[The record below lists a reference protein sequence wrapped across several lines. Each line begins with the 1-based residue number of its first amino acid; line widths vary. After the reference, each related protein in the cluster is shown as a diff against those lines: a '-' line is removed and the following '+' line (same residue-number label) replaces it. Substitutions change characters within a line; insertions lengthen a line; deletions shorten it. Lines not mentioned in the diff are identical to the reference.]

1 MLSYSQLTRSR
12 RPSGSASRMP
22 TTATSFLNRLR
33 HAFLRTEAA
42 ATRDDYLYQP
52 LRRAEPE
59 SAVAV
64 PSSTASLLPAM
75 SEETN
80 STRAAGADKA
90 APVVTATTTTP
101 DAADPNRSSAS
112 DDSVTQGL
120 HILETQSS
128 HWWSYITT
136 PDFWIVVAIGQVLAL
151 CITATNTFTTFLAN
165 AQTNIPAFQTVFNYI
180 LLFLV
185 YTTIFLVRD
194 GPGAW
199 WQSMRKDG
207 WRYLIMAFLD
217 VEGNYFT
224 VLAYRYTN
232 ILSAQLI
239 NFWSIVCVVIISFTL
254 LKVRYKPF
262 QVVGILVCCGGMG
275 ILLASDHIT
284 NSNGG
289 PTEDRLKGDLFALLG
304 ATLYGTSNV
313 FEEWLVSKA
322 PMHHVLASIGFFG
335 MIINGIQAA
344 IFDRTSFQNAHWH
357 EGHVA
362 AWLVGYTLCLFLF
375 YTLAPLILRMGSAA
389 FFDISLLTANFWGVV
404 IGVRVFGLTIHFLYP
419 IAFVCIILG
428 LVTYFLSGSLLG
440 DSRKPWLGENQE
452 GGVAGFG
459 TAKLRAINAAR
470 VARGELEN
478 GIPVDEAAPVA
489 AGVGGAGFAA
499 RARAN
504 MQRLWKKEEAV

>member
-1 MLSYSQLTRSR
+1 MPATG
-12 RPSGSASRMP
+12 PSLLPRLKAVFLASI
-22 TTATSFLNRLR
+22 TTL
-33 HAFLRTEAA
+33 AA
-42 ATRDDYLYQP
+42 RDDYLYQP
-52 LRRAEPE
+52 LESEPA
-59 SAVAV
+59 SFSSVAAD
-64 PSSTASLLPAM
+64 SSTMGEHTTTVHAAS
-75 SEETN
+75 S
-80 STRAAGADKA
+80 GDDKA
-90 APVVTATTTTP
+90 TPMTTTTASGYYASP
-101 DAADPNRSSAS
+101 KSNEADFSPPGDSNLHLAYSGAAT

-120 HILETQSS
+120 HILETQSI
-128 HWWSYITT
+128 HWWSYLTT
-136 PDFWIVVAIGQVLAL
+136 SDFWIIVAIGQVLAL

-165 AQTNIPAFQTVFNYI
+165 AKTNIPAFQTVFNYI

-185 YTTIFLVRD
+185 YTTVMLVRD

-199 WQSMRKDG
+199 WRAARTDG

-239 NFWSIVCVVIISFTL
+239 NFWSIVCVVAISFTF

-284 NSNGG
+284 GGNSG
-289 PTEDRLKGDLFALLG
+289 PAENRLKGDLFALLG
-304 ATLYGTSNV
+304 ASLYGTSNV
-313 FEEWLVSKA
+313 LEEWLVSKA
-322 PMHHVLASIGFFG
+322 PMHHVLAFIGFFG
-335 MIINGIQAA
+335 MIINGVQAA
-344 IFDRTSFQNAHWH
+344 IFDRTSFQQANWDSQ
-357 EGHVA
+357 VA
-362 AWLVGYTLCLFLF
+362 SWIVGYTLCLFLF

-389 FFDISLLTANFWGVV
+389 FFDISLLTANFWGVI
-404 IGVRVFGLTIHFLYP
+404 IGIRVFGLTIHYLYP

-440 DSRKPWLGENQE
+440 DSKKPWLGANQE
-452 GGVAGFG
+452 AGVAGFG

-470 VARGELEN
+470 IAQQEVEHGRPPA
-478 GIPVDEAAPVA
+478 EAAPVA
-489 AGVGGAGFAA
+489 AGVGGAGFMT

-504 MQRLWKKEEAV
+504 MQRLWNKEAL